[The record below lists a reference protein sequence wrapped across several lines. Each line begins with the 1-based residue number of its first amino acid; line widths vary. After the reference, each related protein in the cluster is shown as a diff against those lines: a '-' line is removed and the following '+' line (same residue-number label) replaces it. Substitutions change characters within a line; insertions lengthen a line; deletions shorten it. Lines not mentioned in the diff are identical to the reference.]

1 VGWIGLT
8 SELLHTLNTVGAD
21 HDPHGAFL
29 LTGTPVAC
37 GLDPEECVV
46 TDGTCSLRHG
56 QPAPLGSL
64 LNRTSYGVAVTVI
77 P

>member
-1 VGWIGLT
+1 MGWIGLT
-8 SELLHTLNTVGAD
+8 SELLHTLNTGGAD
-21 HDPHGAFL
+21 RDPHGAFL

-46 TDGTCSLRHG
+46 ADGTCYLRHG
-56 QPAPLGSL
+56 QPVPLASL
-64 LNRTSYGVAVTVI
+64 LNRSSYGVPVTVI